1 MQDVELKSIKLQLE
15 NLNSLIYSNNAD
27 LLSCVEKLYMLTS
40 KNKFLNDE
48 IQKRNMYF
56 QDLYTDKNF
65 NENILP
71 PIIKHTLE
79 RIVKDD
85 VTTYLP
91 IGLYRNAEELNKDN
105 WTGFYSDL
113 FFDLSR
119 FDKMELKIRGILKC
133 EAEIAYEQFY
143 ELVYEIPKDM
153 YIREIHYYLTLI
165 RVNKELKEDIF
176 YRYENEKFLIEL
188 LNLKEAT
195 LNITT
200 LITFLISFIDTK
212 IKYNISE
219 TDTNFKIQTKDNKI
233 NSLTDEEIEIL
244 RLRKNLTPNNSYK
257 DIIKYFAP
265 KFKISENNLKQKVKR
280 INDKLGTNYID
291 DAIRVFE
298 KEYYVL

>member
-113 FFDLSR
+113 FFDLNR
-119 FDKMELKIRGILKC
+119 FDKMELKIKGIIKC
-133 EAEIAYEQFY
+133 EAEIAYEQYY
-143 ELVYEIPKDM
+143 ELVYETPKDM

-176 YRYENEKFLIEL
+176 YRYENEKFLTEL

-195 LNITT
+195 LNITS
-200 LITFLISFIDTK
+200 LITFLISFIDSK

-219 TDTNFKIQTKDNKI
+219 TDTNFKIQNKMNKI
-233 NSLTDEEIEIL
+233 NPLTDEEIKIL
-244 RLRKNLTPNNSYK
+244 RLRKNLSPDNTYK
-257 DIIKYFAP
+257 DIIKHLSTQT
-265 KFKISENNLKQKVKR
+265 SESSLKQKVKC
-280 INDKLGTNYID
+280 INNKLSGTNID
-291 DAIRVFE
+291 ESIRFFE
-298 KEYYVL
+298 NDLFSL

>member
-113 FFDLSR
+113 FFDLNR

-176 YRYENEKFLIEL
+176 YRYENEKFLTEL
-188 LNLKEAT
+188 LNLKEST

-200 LITFLISFIDTK
+200 LITFLISFIDSK
-212 IKYNISE
+212 IKDNVSVMN
-219 TDTNFKIQTKDNKI
+219 TNTRIQDEDKKRTP
-233 NSLTDEEIEIL
+233 LTNEEITIL
-244 RLRKNLTPNNSYK
+244 TLRKNLTPNNNYK
-257 DIIKYFAP
+257 NIVKHLTP
-265 KFKISENNLKQKVKR
+265 QFKISENNLKQKVR
-280 INDKLGTNYID
+280 NINNKLGTNYID